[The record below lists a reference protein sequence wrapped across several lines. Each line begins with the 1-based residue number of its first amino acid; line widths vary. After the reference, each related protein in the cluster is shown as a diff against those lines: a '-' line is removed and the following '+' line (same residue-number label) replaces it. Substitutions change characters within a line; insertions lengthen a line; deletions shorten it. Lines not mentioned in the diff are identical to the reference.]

1 MLTSLRNAWRNPK
14 LPFRR
19 HFVVF
24 ALISLFALAQLTWWS
39 IFQFHEG
46 QRIVATQEH
55 YWSQQIA
62 LASEKRHDLGPAFE
76 DWLLR
81 AFPDLESAPGGSIRV
96 SAAARARLDELA
108 GSRMRMF
115 LSEGAFFGLLVLIGV
130 LYMFRTLREE
140 IAIEHR
146 QSVFLTATSHELKT
160 PITSLRMY
168 LDTLRE
174 RELSPPKRA
183 EMLEVMSVDL
193 DRLNDLIERLLQ
205 AQKVLTPD
213 AMIAN
218 EFVDVSE
225 ETLRAVKEMTHRI
238 EFSGKHHLNVDTE
251 YGLHASADPRRWQLV
266 VKNLVDNAVKYSP
279 DGGMIDVYLAKRERW
294 IELSVVDQ
302 GCGFDADEAPRLFE
316 RFYRS
321 GNEDTRTTQGI
332 GLGLYLVREIVHSMR
347 GRVAARSDGPG
358 KGSKFVVQIP
368 LLKEHD
374 NG

>member
-1 MLTSLRNAWRNPK
+1 MLTSLRNAWRNPR

-24 ALISLFALAQLTWWS
+24 ALISLFAIAQLTWWS

-46 QRIVATQEH
+46 RRILSTQES
-55 YWSQQIA
+55 YWTQQISIA
-62 LASEKRHDLGPAFE
+62 TEKRHELGGDF
-76 DWLLR
+76 DGWLLR
-81 AFPDLESAPGGSIRV
+81 AFSDLESASGGAIRV
-96 SAAARARLDELA
+96 SMSARQRLDELA

-115 LSEGAFFGLLVLIGV
+115 ISEGAFFGLLVLVGV

-146 QSVFLTATSHELKT
+146 QSVFLAATSHELKT

-174 RELSPPKRA
+174 RALPPEKRA

-205 AQKVLTPD
+205 AQKVLTAD
-213 AMIAN
+213 SDTAC
-218 EFVDVSE
+218 EHVDISE
-225 ETLRAVKEMTHRI
+225 ETVRAVKEMVHRI
-238 EFSGKHHLNVDTE
+238 EFTGKFRLNIDTE
-251 YGLHASADPRRWQLV
+251 YGRHAHADPRRWQLV

-279 DGGMIDVYLAKRERW
+279 DGGMIDVYLARRERW

-302 GCGFDADEAPRLFE
+302 GRGFAPDEASRLFE

-321 GNEDTRTTQGI
+321 GNEDTRTTQGV

-347 GRVAARSDGPG
+347 GRVMARSEGVG
-358 KGSKFVVQIP
+358 RGSKFVVQIP
-368 LLKEHD
+368 LAAEIG
-374 NG
+374 NA